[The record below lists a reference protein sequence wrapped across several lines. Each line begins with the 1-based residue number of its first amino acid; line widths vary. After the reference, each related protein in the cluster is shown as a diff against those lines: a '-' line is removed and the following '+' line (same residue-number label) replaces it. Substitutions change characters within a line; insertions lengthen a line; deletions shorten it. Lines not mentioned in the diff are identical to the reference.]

1 VSFIL
6 KERNSSS
13 LEAQV
18 ESGISPSNY
27 LSVSQF
33 AAQYGQP
40 AFNINALTSYLAG
53 FGIKTDVY
61 ADDVDVMATGT
72 AGEFDQAL
80 TITEENVHVP
90 QQAGFGGFGPIRAQD
105 VYTNEQEPLLPYNL
119 ASFVTAILGLSNY
132 GPFVSDVA
140 KPSSYDAPQQGN
152 SNSCVADF
160 GLTNGCHLPSFFAR
174 TYNLR
179 PLYARANGSGQTVGI
194 VTLAAVDSGAPEYFW
209 SNIADVNRT
218 GSLTVDNVDG
228 GPGAPSSTSGSG
240 ETDLDI
246 EQSGALA
253 PGANVIDYQAPNTD
267 YAYTASQDLGT
278 TNLSV
283 DNPADSPYITACGGT
298 SLPGTTYLSG
308 ANGTATAT
316 TTANRIWGWDYL
328 WGPIAQVSGVPLAE
342 VAESNVVGSGGGF
355 SVIEPEPSYQRE
367 VSGTSRPGLCRPSG
381 QLNRSATAAMAGA
394 MARSPTLP
402 KPMTSAGGAVASAT
416 LR

>member
-61 ADDVDVMATGT
+61 ADDVDVVATGT

-179 PLYARANGSGQTVGI
+179 PLYAS
-194 VTLAAVDSGAPEYFW
+194 
-209 SNIADVNRT
+209 
-218 GSLTVDNVDG
+218 
-228 GPGAPSSTSGSG
+228 PSTTS
-240 ETDLDI
+240 
-246 EQSGALA
+246 
-253 PGANVIDYQAPNTD
+253 
-267 YAYTASQDLGT
+267 
-278 TNLSV
+278 
-283 DNPADSPYITACGGT
+283 
-298 SLPGTTYLSG
+298 
-308 ANGTATAT
+308 
-316 TTANRIWGWDYL
+316 
-328 WGPIAQVSGVPLAE
+328 
-342 VAESNVVGSGGGF
+342 
-355 SVIEPEPSYQRE
+355 
-367 VSGTSRPGLCRPSG
+367 
-381 QLNRSATAAMAGA
+381 TAAR
-394 MARSPTLP
+394 ARRVRRRARARPTWTSSSPGRLP
-402 KPMTSAGGAVASAT
+402 PAPT
-416 LR
+416 